1 MFDGESEFDGA
12 PLPCF
17 LTHLELSQDA
27 EGIPT
32 HTVQSMLAHSSPL

>member
-1 MFDGESEFDGA
+1 MFDGKAA

-17 LTHLELSQDA
+17 LTHLELSRDA

-32 HTVQSMLAHSSPL
+32 HTLQSMLANSSPL